1 MVNGTRILVAG
12 ALGLLL
18 VSGCGGGGAGKS
30 STGAASVFRLVNCSL
45 GCGAGT
51 CSVTTMATNQDLILT
66 FNDKVDPATAN
77 FTTFRIVERGTGST
91 PPGTF
96 LVSGKQVVF
105 RPLLIETES
114 GIQFGFNEGADYEI
128 QLLAAPES
136 EVLKSKI
143 GRPNTSPLNCT
154 VTTTGIID
162 VVPGRPNV
170 TITPTAEN
178 PPTTRDFIITLVFN
192 DIMQRSQLVD
202 VISGTSPTI
211 KIVLADNT
219 QSQTIF
225 TPVPGTFA
233 AQIDQ
238 NNLVTRVTFT
248 ALAPYPGNAAKDGI
262 PRRELQVQV
271 AAQIKDLAG
280 NDLVNPGT
288 STIPLPVVIPVP
300 GSFQEEFTDNGRED
314 GGSSARGLW
323 NSPAGFLGSG
333 IDPVTGFHGGG
344 GPGYL
349 GAFTPAT
356 DFVFDTDSMTFT
368 PDMPEI
374 MPFLQEDVV
383 VNGGVFMFEQVTIP
397 FGVRITAV
405 GSNPLRIYSRGPISI
420 FGDIDLSGEDAD
432 PVVDE
437 AFGSVAHNGKYR
449 PDEEQIK
456 DMGAEPGSNAAL
468 AKFGGLAGRGKNV
481 GGSGGQG
488 GDSWY
493 SIENQLDP
501 ADNYW
506 DLSRTPDGNG
516 YRDGGIGADE
526 ARYKDGIVSPVVH
539 GRNGQ
544 GVGGSLPSGNP
555 ISNPGEILADLQAG
569 SGMGSW
575 AWPPIS
581 DMTARL
587 PDFSDAV
594 IIQSHI
600 DPPEQGGAVQKHAR
614 QRSRGGGG
622 GGYWTPGMPG
632 VEWIS
637 GTLDP
642 QSNPTPEPLINS
654 DEDEYNAFFDFDEL
668 AGGGVP
674 DAAGGAYAGPAG
686 VDWWTL
692 DPSQGFLLGGAG
704 GGGGGCSQHGSY
716 NADPSTGADGRS
728 LDTFRTDTGAGGG
741 AGAGAAQIHS
751 ARSLILNGTVVL
763 KGGKGG
769 NSRFM
774 LIAPGNTAYN
784 QGRMGIAG
792 GGGGSG
798 GALLLEV
805 NDDLT
810 GSSIATDAID
820 VRGGSGGLG
829 DMGNDGGQGGGGV
842 VRFNTRNA
850 AETLSQLQGFVAPDE
865 AVDLSVRGMSGPNLG
880 RFQANIQSGDLSPAD
895 SGVTFNGN
903 SSGVR
908 TLWYEAPADIVFLE
922 FTGYRISCVWSDG
935 IGPDQTLVFEV
946 SDVLDDFPVPG
957 ADPLWVA
964 FQAGW
969 GPPTPPGQEPS
980 PDPSTLTDWIIPGFR
995 ANGNGLLILNNGI
1008 ARMARFH
1015 LVFDEDQVAA
1025 LIGNQPG
1032 AFFRVDRVEIFWNG
1046 E

>member
-1 MVNGTRILVAG
+1 MVSRTRILVAG

-18 VSGCGGGGAGKS
+18 VFGCGGGAGRS
-30 STGAASVFRLVNCSL
+30 STGAASVFRLVNCNL

-51 CSVTTMATNQDLILT
+51 CSVTTMATNQDLILS

-77 FTTFRIVERGTGST
+77 FTTFHIVERGTGST

-96 LVSGKQVVF
+96 LVNGKQVVF
-105 RPLLIETES
+105 RPLLIETDS
-114 GIQFGFNEGADYEI
+114 GIQFGFNEGSDYEI

-143 GRPNTSPLNCT
+143 GRSNTTPLNCT
-154 VTTTGIID
+154 VRTTGIID

-170 TITPTAEN
+170 TITPTAET

-211 KIVLADNT
+211 KIVLADST

-225 TPVPGTFA
+225 TPVPGAFA

-238 NNLVTRVTFT
+238 NSLVTRVTFT
-248 ALAPYPGNAAKDGI
+248 ALAPYPGNGSKDGI

-271 AAQIKDLAG
+271 SPQIKDLAG

-288 STIPLPVVIPVP
+288 SIIPLPDVIPVP
-300 GSFQEEFTDNGRED
+300 GSFQEEFTDNSRED
-314 GGSSARGLW
+314 GGSSSNGLW

-349 GAFTPAT
+349 GSFSPST
-356 DFVFDTDSMTFT
+356 DFVFDTDSMTFL
-368 PDMPEI
+368 PEMPEI
-374 MPFLQEDVV
+374 VPFLQQEIV
-383 VNGGVFMFEQVTIP
+383 VNGGVFMFEKVTIP
-397 FGVRITAV
+397 FGVRITAK
-405 GSNPLRIYSRGPISI
+405 GSNPLRIYSRGPVSI

-437 AFGSVAHNGKYR
+437 AFGAGAHNGKYR
-449 PDEEQIK
+449 PPEEQIK
-456 DMGAEPGSNAAL
+456 DQGAEPGSNAAL
-468 AKFGGLAGRGKNV
+468 AKFGGLAGRGKNS
-481 GGSGGQG
+481 GGSGGLG

-493 SIENQLDP
+493 SIENQPDP

-526 ARYKDGIVSPVVH
+526 ARYLDGIVSPIVH
-539 GRNGQ
+539 GRSGQ
-544 GVGGSLPSGNP
+544 GVGARPSPGNP
-555 ISNPGEILADLQAG
+555 ISDPGDILADWQAG
-569 SGMGSW
+569 AGMGSW
-575 AWPPIS
+575 AWPPVS

-587 PDFSDAV
+587 PDFSDAA
-594 IIQSHI
+594 ILLSHI
-600 DPPEQGGAVQKHAR
+600 DPPEEGGTVQKHAR

-622 GGYWTPGMPG
+622 GGYWTPGQDG
-632 VEWIS
+632 VEWIP

-654 DEDEYNAFFDFDEL
+654 DEDEFNAFFDFNEL
-668 AGGGVP
+668 AGGGVA
-674 DAAGGAYAGPAG
+674 DAAGGAFTGPAG
-686 VDWWTL
+686 VDWWML
-692 DPSQGFLLGGAG
+692 DPASGLLQGGAG

-716 NADPSTGADGRS
+716 NSDPSNGVDGRS
-728 LDTFRTDTGAGGG
+728 IDTFRTNTGAGGG
-741 AGAGAAQIHS
+741 AGGGAALIHS
-751 ARSLILNGTVVL
+751 GRKLVLNGTIRL
-763 KGGKGG
+763 SGGKGG

-774 LIAPGNTAYN
+774 LFTPGNTAYN
-784 QGRMGIAG
+784 QGRMGVAG

-798 GALLLEV
+798 GALRIEV
-805 NDDLT
+805 NDDLA
-810 GSSIATDAID
+810 GAILPDAID
-820 VRGGSGGLG
+820 VQGGPGGLG
-829 DMGNDGGQGGGGV
+829 DMGNDGGKGGSGL
-842 VRFNTRNA
+842 VRFYSRHAN
-850 AETLSQLQGFVAPDE
+850 ETLAQLQDFVVPDE
-865 AVDLSVRGMSGPNLG
+865 AVDLSARGMSGPNLG
-880 RFQANIQSGDLSPAD
+880 LFEGRIEDGDFSPAG

-908 TLWYEAPADIVFLE
+908 SLWYEAPTNIVFLD
-922 FTGYRISCVWSDG
+922 FTGYRISCLWSDG
-935 IGPDQTLVFEV
+935 TGPSQPLVYEV
-946 SDVLDDFPVPG
+946 SDSLNVFPVPG
-957 ADPLWVA
+957 TDPIWMA

-969 GPPTPPGQEPS
+969 GPPSAPGQDPS
-980 PDPSTLTDWIIPGFR
+980 PDPSTLTDWIIPGFGT
-995 ANGNGLLILNNGI
+995 NDNGLLVLNNGI
-1008 ARMARFH
+1008 ARMARFQ
-1015 LVFDEDQVAA
+1015 LIFDEDQVAA

-1032 AFFRVDRVEIFWNG
+1032 AFFRVDSVEIFWDG